1 MEIVEKNV
9 VENEVKIL
17 TKNDERFINLLR
29 KICNDFKVD
38 NYKIE
43 IEQFLKNR

>member
-1 MEIVEKNV
+1 MKNV
-9 VENEVKIL
+9 VEKEVKIL
-17 TKNDERFINLLR
+17 TKNDEGFINLLR

-43 IEQFLKNR
+43 IEQFLKKIGENS